1 MLTAVLRSI
10 DDVNRSGADSPWW
23 LPRIDSPLTWLGITV
38 FLGLGMGLR
47 YPWPAD
53 EPRFALIGLEMLHS
67 GDWLF
72 PHRGGELYPDKPP
85 LFMWLQALS
94 FLLIGKLRW
103 SFLLPS
109 LLASLGSLWLVWDLS
124 RRLYGESAGRASMLL
139 LLFTVQFVAQAKSAQ
154 IDATLCGFTTLGL
167 YGLSRHFLLGPSRG
181 WYAVAWLAMGAGI
194 ITKGVGF
201 LPVFFLPGFAI
212 VQMLR
217 RRRGLST
224 LEVSAS
230 DYAAAILI
238 LLPIAAWLVPMLWAV
253 ASSHDPALAAY
264 RDEILL
270 RQTATRYAAGLGHNE
285 PASYYLLNVIPGMW
299 LPVSV
304 LLFWLVPAWYRQL
317 RLLDRTTWA
326 LGGYVLLAL
335 LFFTISPGKR
345 GVYLLP
351 LLPAVAV
358 LAGPHLVQIC
368 TRGVVRW
375 AGAVILSALAL
386 ILIVAGILALT
397 GYEPVLEQLSE
408 LELRPV
414 LAAAIVI
421 LTGIGVALCIL
432 FRDCARSWIAAS
444 VLVWTVTTCVVYPMI
459 DPVRSGESLMRTVD
473 RKIGP
478 DGRLAIVDYREQL
491 LLQAGREV
499 VHWSYHGDRAA
510 HTRQAARWLTR
521 GPDRWLLIPDYVA
534 GYCFIIDPRK
544 SVGYRHSRNWLLL
557 QRDSIDPAKGCMDG
571 RDSLPVFVSPKLSL
585 N

>member
-1 MLTAVLRSI
+1 MTDRPG
-10 DDVNRSGADSPWW
+10 SGSPWW
-23 LPRIDSPLTWLGITV
+23 LPRIDSPLTWLAIV
-38 FLGLGMGLR
+38 IFLGLGIGLR

-53 EPRFALIGLEMLHS
+53 EPRFALIGLEMIHS

-85 LFMWLQALS
+85 VFMWLQALS

-109 LLASLGSLWLVWDLS
+109 LLASLASLWLVWDLS
-124 RRLYGESAGRASMLL
+124 RRLYGEAAGRASLLL

-154 IDATLCGFTTLGL
+154 IDATLCGFTTLAL
-167 YGLSRHFLLGPSRG
+167 YGLGRHFLLGPSRG
-181 WYAVAWLAMGAGI
+181 WHAIAWLAMGTGI

-212 VQMLR
+212 VQLLR

-224 LEVSAS
+224 FEVSS
-230 DYAAAILI
+230 LDYATAILI
-238 LLPIAAWLVPMLWAV
+238 LLPIAAWLVPMLWVV
-253 ASSHDPALAAY
+253 ASSHDPALTAY

-270 RQTATRYAAGLGHNE
+270 RQTATRYAAGLGHTE

-304 LLFWLVPAWYRQL
+304 LLLWLVPAWYRQL
-317 RLLDRTTWA
+317 RALDRATWA

-358 LAGPHLVQIC
+358 LAAPHLAQVC
-368 TRGVVRW
+368 ARRAVRGAAAVVL
-375 AGAVILSALAL
+375 AILAS
-386 ILIVAGILALT
+386 ILVVAGILALA
-397 GYEPVLEQLSE
+397 GFEPVLEQLSE
-408 LELRPV
+408 LELSPV
-414 LAAAIVI
+414 LAASIVI

-432 FRDCARSWIAAS
+432 LRDCARSWIAAS
-444 VLVWTVTTCVVYPMI
+444 VLIWAVTTCVVYPMI

-473 RKIGP
+473 RRIGP
-478 DGRLAIVDYREQL
+478 DAELAIVDYREQL
-491 LLQAGREV
+491 LLQARREV
-499 VHWSYHGDRAA
+499 VHWSYHGDRAV
-510 HTRQAARWLTR
+510 HTQQAARWLTR
-521 GPDRWLLIPDYVA
+521 GPDRWLLIPEYVA
-534 GYCFIIDPRK
+534 IYCFIADPDK

-557 QRDSIDPAKGCMDG
+557 QRDAIDPSRNCLAGQ
-571 RDSLPVFVSPKLSL
+571 DSLPMFVSPKLML
-585 N
+585 D